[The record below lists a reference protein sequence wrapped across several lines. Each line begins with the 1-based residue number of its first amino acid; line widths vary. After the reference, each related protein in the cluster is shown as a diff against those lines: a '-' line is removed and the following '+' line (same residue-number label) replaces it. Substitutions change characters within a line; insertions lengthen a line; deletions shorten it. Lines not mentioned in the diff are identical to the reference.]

1 MLQDVGEVQPLA
13 DVVRKLLSECT
24 LSEDGYE
31 LVGATANGTSLVVY
45 FWYRDARPVHAVELD
60 AAPPLSGPSTGEP
73 CATAEEWATE
83 VRWLLDE
90 EVGTRDLERRP
101 SVITD
106 DGVLHIRLPPFGPSG
121 GEAGLPGG

>member
-1 MLQDVGEVQPLA
+1 MSDGQHPADAVRQSLA
-13 DVVRKLLSECT
+13 ECT

-45 FWYRDARPVHAVELD
+45 FWYRNAKPVHAVELD
-60 AAPPLSGPSTGEP
+60 AAPPLTGQSTGEP
-73 CATAEEWATE
+73 CATAQEWATE

-101 SVITD
+101 SQITD
-106 DGVLHIRLPPFGPSG
+106 HGVVLVRLPSPTP
-121 GEAGLPGG
+121 

>member
-1 MLQDVGEVQPLA
+1 MSEGQALA
-13 DVVRKLLSECT
+13 DAVRRALAECT

-45 FWYRDARPVHAVELD
+45 FWYREARPVHAVEID
-60 AAPPLSGPSTGEP
+60 AAPPLTGSSTGEP
-73 CATAEEWATE
+73 CASAEEWATE

-90 EVGTRDLERRP
+90 EVGTGDLERRP

-106 DGVLHIRLPPFGPSG
+106 DGVVHVRLPPLTSETPLSDMPVTP
-121 GEAGLPGG
+121 PG

>member
-1 MLQDVGEVQPLA
+1 MSEVQPLA
-13 DVVRKLLSECT
+13 DAVRQSLAECT

-45 FWYRDARPVHAVELD
+45 FWYRDAKPVHAVELD
-60 AAPPLSGPSTGEP
+60 VASPLTGPSTGEP
-73 CATAEEWATE
+73 CATSEEWATE

-101 SVITD
+101 SDITD
-106 DGVLHIRLPPFGPSG
+106 DGVVHVRLPT
-121 GEAGLPGG
+121 